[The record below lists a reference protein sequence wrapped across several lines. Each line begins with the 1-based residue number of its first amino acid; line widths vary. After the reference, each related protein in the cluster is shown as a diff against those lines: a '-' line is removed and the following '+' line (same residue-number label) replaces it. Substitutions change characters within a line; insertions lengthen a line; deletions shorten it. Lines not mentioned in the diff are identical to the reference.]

1 MNSVELKISS
11 KDWFFIT
18 LIGACFGFLLSWF
31 FYFSN
36 PQLQSASTIWFSTLC
51 AIMIGFFA
59 SVFISISN
67 NIILPK
73 VNQKFWYI
81 ISFCFSFIS
90 GVLGFLL
97 TFSLFWILQ
106 TRVAVW
112 IEPYWE
118 VFTVLIGLLTFL
130 MGLILH
136 QFIAMKYKNEHIAH
150 QILSTKIKALE
161 NELNPHFLFNAL
173 NSVSELIYIDS
184 KKAEHAVLQLS
195 KFLRHAISNKSLITL
210 EDELKMVEN
219 YVSIENIRFENKIKL
234 QHTIEVHT
242 NKHYV
247 PKFSIQLL
255 VENAIKHGFA
265 NEHLDIHIQAT
276 KGAIFVKNSGKITH
290 NIAFGTGLNNL
301 KQRLKLLGIGTL
313 SFQTTPCMQFIITL
327 KKGLT

>member
-1 MNSVELKISS
+1 MNSVALKISS
-11 KDWFFIT
+11 KDWLFIT

-51 AIMIGFFA
+51 AVMIGFLS

-90 GVLGFLL
+90 GALGFLL
-97 TFSLFWILQ
+97 TFLFFLLLKSNIAL
-106 TRVAVW
+106 W
-112 IEPYWE
+112 IEPYWS
-118 VFTVLIGLLTFL
+118 VFTLLIGLLTFL
-130 MGLILH
+130 IGLILH
-136 QFIAMKYKNEHIAH
+136 QFIAMKYKNEHIQH
-150 QILSTKIKALE
+150 QILATQIKALE

-173 NSVSELIYIDS
+173 NSVSELIYMDS
-184 KKAEHAVLQLS
+184 KKAESAVIKLS

-210 EDELKMVEN
+210 DDELKMVEN
-219 YVSIENIRFENKIKL
+219 YVGIENIRFENKIKL
-234 QHTIEVHT
+234 QQTIQTDANIV
-242 NKHYV
+242 YV

-255 VENAIKHGFA
+255 VENAIKHGFM
-265 NEHLDIHIQAT
+265 NEQLDIDIQAT
-276 KGAIFVKNSGKITH
+276 KSAILVKNSGKVTP
-290 NIAFGTGLNNL
+290 NISFGTGLNNL
-301 KQRLKLLGIGTL
+301 QQRLELLGIGTL

-327 KKGLT
+327 KKG

>member
-1 MNSVELKISS
+1 MNSVELKISQ

-36 PQLQSASTIWFSTLC
+36 PQLQTASTIWFSTLC
-51 AIMIGFFA
+51 AVLIGLFSSFL
-59 SVFISISN
+59 ITISN

-81 ISFCFSFIS
+81 ISFFFSFVS
-90 GVLGFLL
+90 GAFGFLL
-97 TFSLFWILQ
+97 TFALFLFLDLNIALWLQ
-106 TRVAVW
+106 
-112 IEPYWE
+112 PYWE
-118 VFTVLIGLLTFL
+118 IFTLLIGLLTFL
-130 MGLILH
+130 IGLILH
-136 QFIAMKYKNEHIAH
+136 QFIAMKYKNESIQH

-173 NSVSELIYIDS
+173 NSVSELIYVDS
-184 KKAEHAVLQLS
+184 KKAESAVIKLS

-234 QHTIEVHT
+234 QQSVQTSFYKVL
-242 NKHYV
+242 V

-255 VENAIKHGFA
+255 VENAIKHGFM
-265 NEHLDIHIQAT
+265 NEQLHIYIE
-276 KGAIFVKNSGKITH
+276 AIDNTIVVKNSGKITS
-290 NIAFGTGLNNL
+290 NIRFGTGLNNL
-301 KQRLKLLGIGTL
+301 KQRLKLLDIGTL
-313 SFQTTPCMQFIITL
+313 CFQTTSCMQFIITL
-327 KKGLT
+327 KKG